1 MNDEKMTRGLFVVF
15 QLITSFSH
23 HSSKTSKKIIL
34 QEMKIQDFKKTPI
47 INILRKLN
55 IETVEKKKEEFWFK
69 APWRNEQTASVKC
82 QNNLFYDFGE
92 GLGGNTIDFVM
103 KLFNIRFKEALHFF
117 RNEFDSFSF
126 HHPRNN
132 IELKKKENQKS
143 YEIDQT
149 KPLANFILIEYLKS
163 RKLNIEFCKKYLVE
177 VYYQINDKK
186 YFGVGFK
193 NDVGGIEIRNKYTK
207 LCLGKK
213 WYTSIKNKSKQLIV
227 LESWSDF
234 LSLLI
239 LYPKTENQ
247 FDFVILNSLSML
259 NKLDV
264 VFDKYEKVFLSLDND
279 EAGTKA
285 TQKHLD
291 VLGEKGID
299 IRYLYN
305 NGSKDLNEFL
315 MNLKNI

>member
-1 MNDEKMTRGLFVVF
+1 MDIKTIKNIPISTVMSRLGFCIIRTND
-15 QLITSFSH
+15 
-23 HSSKTSKKIIL
+23 SSLWYKSP
-34 QEMKIQDFKKTPI
+34 F
-47 INILRKLN
+47 RK
-55 IETVEKKKEEFWFK
+55 
-69 APWRNEQTASVKC
+69 EQTASFKVDSKK
-82 QNNLFYDFGE
+82 NFYYDFGE
-92 GLGGNTIDFVM
+92 GAGGNIFDFVM
-103 KLFNIRFKEALHFF
+103 RLKECDFKEALHFICK
-117 RNEFDSFSF
+117 EFDSFSF
-126 HHPRNN
+126 HQQ
-132 IELKKKENQKS
+132 EQKS
-143 YEIDQT
+143 FNREVNKRTIYQINKEQVLQNHILT
-149 KPLANFILIEYLKS
+149 KYLKA
-163 RKLNIEFCKKYLVE
+163 RCLDIAFCKKYLVE
-177 VYYQINDKK
+177 VYYQVNDKK

-213 WYTSIKNKSKQLIV
+213 WYLSIKNKCKQLIV

-259 NKLDV
+259 NKLDI
-264 VFDKYEKVFLSLDND
+264 VFDKYEKVFLALDND